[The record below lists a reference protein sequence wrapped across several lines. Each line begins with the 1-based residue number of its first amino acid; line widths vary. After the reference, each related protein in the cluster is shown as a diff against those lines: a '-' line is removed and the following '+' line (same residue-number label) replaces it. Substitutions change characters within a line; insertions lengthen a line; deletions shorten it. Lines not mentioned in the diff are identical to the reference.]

1 MEEQKRKRRNYPD
14 EFKAE
19 AVALVDRGDRSL
31 VQVAKDL
38 GVHPTVLRAWKR
50 KARVEASGGGAEG
63 SLTTAE
69 REELVRL
76 RRRVRSLE
84 EDREILKK
92 AAAFFAK
99 EMP

>member
-50 KARVEASGGGAEG
+50 KARVEASGVGAERTIQFDDAPRG
-63 SLTTAE
+63 HQYILPRLTQ
-69 REELVRL
+69 VCNS
-76 RRRVRSLE
+76 V
-84 EDREILKK
+84 
-92 AAAFFAK
+92 
-99 EMP
+99 